1 LPPDEGASGMLKI
14 STIES
19 DHKRLLVLEGKL
31 VAPWTEVLK
40 SIGAEIDRDHRELVI
55 DLRGVTAIS
64 IDGEDVLL
72 TLMGKGA
79 AFRASGVF
87 VRQVLKQL
95 SRRSRL
101 TKGMHRRDV

>member
-1 LPPDEGASGMLKI
+1 MLKI
-14 STIES
+14 STTES

-40 SIGAEIDRDHRELVI
+40 SLGAEIDRDHRELVI

-72 TLMGKGA
+72 ALRSKGA
-79 AFRASGVF
+79 RFRVSGVF
-87 VRQVLKQL
+87 IRQVLKEM
-95 SRRSRL
+95 SRRSRP
-101 TKGMHRRDV
+101 TKGMHGRGV